1 MREAGETARLAFV
14 SDSIEQAETIRFLSE
29 PHNYG
34 PDVHAVERHETHGAI
49 VFLAGD
55 RAYKL
60 KRAVRFPYMDY
71 STVERRRDMC
81 ARELA
86 VNRRTAPMF
95 YLDTWP
101 IVRDAHGLR
110 FGRPDDADN
119 AIDWVVVMRRFDQSA
134 LLESLRRAGHLTPE
148 LVRRV
153 AETIARFH
161 AEADVTGE
169 FSSEDGLRA
178 VISNSLAMFKPRIGQ
193 PFRANAVEDYEKAAH
208 EMLAKVAGL
217 LEERRQTG
225 HVRRCHGDLHL
236 NNIFVHEGSPI
247 LFDAIE
253 FEDRF
258 VYIDVLYDL
267 AFLLMDLDRYG
278 LREHANVVL
287 NRYLELSGQHAGLV
301 AMKLF
306 LSCRAGIRAHTSV
319 SAGEATHD
327 RKRRLKLLGDARA
340 LLDKAIDYLNDDRP
354 RLIAIGGLSGTGK
367 STLARNLA
375 PRLGTCPGAI
385 VIRSDAVRKQIMG
398 VKETVRLPQSAYTPE
413 MSIEVYKR
421 MTDIASATLASGFTV
436 IADAVY
442 GMQSERDDIAV
453 VARRASVRFD
463 GLWLDGPTALL
474 EQRIAARTGDA
485 SDATPDVL
493 RAQLGFVSAPKNWH
507 SIKVAMTPDDAVAE
521 AERLLA
527 LESSARR

>member
-1 MREAGETARLAFV
+1 MSE
-14 SDSIEQAETIRFLSE
+14 SIEQAETIGFLSE
-29 PHNYG
+29 PQSYG
-34 PDVHAVERHETHGAI
+34 PGVHTVERYETHGAI

-60 KRAVRFPYMDY
+60 KRAVKFPYMDY
-71 STVERRRDMC
+71 STVERRRHMC

-95 YLDTWP
+95 YLDTCP
-101 IVRDAHGLR
+101 ILRDADGLR
-110 FGRPDDADN
+110 FGRPEDAAN
-119 AIDWVVVMRRFDQSA
+119 AVDWVVVMRRFDQSA
-134 LLESLRRAGHLTPE
+134 LLESLRRAGGLTPE

-161 AEADVTGE
+161 ADAEVTGK
-169 FSSEDGLRA
+169 FSSRAGLHA
-178 VISNSLAMFKPRIGQ
+178 VISNSVAMFKPRIDQ
-193 PFRANAVEDYEKAAH
+193 PFQANAVEDYEKAAH
-208 EMLAKVAGL
+208 AALAKVAGI
-217 LEERRQTG
+217 LEERQQTG

-236 NNIFVHEGSPI
+236 NNIFVDEGCPI

-267 AFLLMDLDRYG
+267 AFLLMDLDRHG

-287 NRYLELSGQHAGLV
+287 NRYLELSGEHAGLA

-306 LSCRAGIRAHTSV
+306 LSCRAGIRAHTSA
-319 SAGEATHD
+319 SAAETTHD
-327 RKRRLKLLGDARA
+327 RERRLKLVGDASA
-340 LLDKAIDYLNDDRP
+340 LLGKAVEYLNDDRP

-375 PRLGTCPGAI
+375 PRHGTCPGAI
-385 VIRSDAVRKQIMG
+385 VIRSDAVRKRIMG
-398 VKETVRLPQSAYTPE
+398 VEETVRLPQSAYTPE
-413 MSIEVYKR
+413 MSVKVYQR
-421 MTDIASATLASGFTV
+421 MTDIAATTLASGFTV

-442 GMQSERDDIAV
+442 GMQSERDDIAD
-453 VARRASVRFD
+453 VARRAGVRFD
-463 GLWLDGPTALL
+463 GLWLEGPAALL
-474 EQRIAARTGDA
+474 EQRIAARIGDA

-493 RAQLGFVSAPKNWH
+493 RAQLGFVSPPKNWN
-507 SIKVAMTPDDAVAE
+507 SIKVATTPDDAFADAE
-521 AERLLA
+521 SLLA
-527 LESSARR
+527 LESAARR